1 MSDLVLGLVSCHTED
16 TSYSSKT
23 AFYSDNIR
31 HHKKPGIPKS
41 AESYSDSKSPAV
53 KRKRTEDSK
62 SANNQKL
69 LPGNLTRLTALTSLP
84 RFVYSSSCSL
94 SVVVTWTRHNNGS
107 FDRHSMCC
115 GLVTLDTEEIM
126 SGSVNVNRCL
136 DRNSIQQDIAALRTV
151 SIETEVMQMLHM

>member
-31 HHKKPGIPKS
+31 HHKQPGIPES

-62 SANNQKL
+62 STNNQKM
-69 LPGNLTRLTALTSLP
+69 LPGNLTRLTAVSSLP

-94 SVVVTWTRHNNGS
+94 SVVVTWTSHNNGS

-136 DRNSIQQDIAALRTV
+136 GRNSIQQDIAALRSV